1 MSHCSEPSENRRLNE
16 ADFLR
21 LFREQCP
28 KPERREFP
36 AGRLDATDDGAF
48 KMGVTVI
55 KVKIVMAFDRPMDW
69 VGLTPVEASDLA
81 DTLNA
86 RALEARGIT

>member
-28 KPERREFP
+28 KPEQREVPGGPLGCNRRRRVQN
-36 AGRLDATDDGAF
+36 GRYCLL
-48 KMGVTVI
+48 V
-55 KVKIVMAFDRPMDW
+55 
-69 VGLTPVEASDLA
+69 
-81 DTLNA
+81 
-86 RALEARGIT
+86 

>member
-28 KPERREFP
+28 KPEQREFP

-48 KMGVTVI
+48 KMGVTV
-55 KVKIVMAFDRPMDW
+55 F
-69 VGLTPVEASDLA
+69 
-81 DTLNA
+81 
-86 RALEARGIT
+86 